1 MDPDAKYQ
9 EIEQLEKEIDKLTI
23 IERIKALDSKYSYL
37 YRKNNPSPFDTE
49 EITPEEKQQL
59 QTEFDDFKNTPI
71 DQECKTFLTEL
82 LNSEFP
88 EKLSD
93 GTVRGIVTV
102 QLDEGDDLNVQV
114 EQSAQGAKI
123 ISMDAKSALT
133 NAGVHVKDMIVSI
146 NNKPCA
152 NLSVSGITDIIE
164 EIPIIEHNYGNYRKL
179 NFEVIRVV
187 DKVEDIIGKFHLID
201 FIQKPLFRQTRSL
214 QTKKSQINTIKTLKS
229 IEQEISVNQ
238 SNIVESKTNIKN
250 IITVQK
256 NKHVF
261 SSSSNNN
268 YVFEFLNKIIDS
280 DHHPIED
287 LKKVIEYI
295 SGYLTH
301 CILIEDIRFWTYL
314 FVTENKTFMKDISTY
329 FHDDIQTQYDI
340 INYIFTHAKLEQQHL
355 ELFSKGVKNIIK
367 TWLESK
373 KKN

>member
-59 QTEFDDFKNTPI
+59 QTEFNDFKNTPI

-133 NAGVHVKDMIVSI
+133 NAGACERYD
-146 NNKPCA
+146 C
-152 NLSVSGITDIIE
+152 
-164 EIPIIEHNYGNYRKL
+164 
-179 NFEVIRVV
+179 
-187 DKVEDIIGKFHLID
+187 FH
-201 FIQKPLFRQTRSL
+201 Q
-214 QTKKSQINTIKTLKS
+214 
-229 IEQEISVNQ
+229 
-238 SNIVESKTNIKN
+238 
-250 IITVQK
+250 
-256 NKHVF
+256 
-261 SSSSNNN
+261 
-268 YVFEFLNKIIDS
+268 
-280 DHHPIED
+280 
-287 LKKVIEYI
+287 
-295 SGYLTH
+295 
-301 CILIEDIRFWTYL
+301 
-314 FVTENKTFMKDISTY
+314 
-329 FHDDIQTQYDI
+329 
-340 INYIFTHAKLEQQHL
+340 
-355 ELFSKGVKNIIK
+355 
-367 TWLESK
+367 
-373 KKN
+373 